1 MACQTDGCAGRRLGC
16 SRLSQRYKI
25 AGLGASAALLVSL
38 AVNEGYTPTA
48 VVPVKGDV
56 PTVGF
61 GSTVKEDGSPVR
73 TGDTTTPV
81 QALQRTL
88 AHIQKDES
96 GIKRCVTAPLTQA
109 EYDLLVDFSYQYGVP
124 TLCSS
129 SIVKLAN
136 AGDYSG
142 SCQAYAEYRKVKT
155 PCPPGVPGVCRR
167 DCSIRSN
174 GCYGVWTRQQARIAK
189 CMGAQ

>member
-1 MACQTDGCAGRRLGC
+1 MSG
-16 SRLSQRYKI
+16 RYKI
-25 AGLGASAALLVSL
+25 AGMGASAALLVAL

-48 VVPVKGDV
+48 VIPVKGDV

-61 GSTVKEDGSPVR
+61 GSTVKEDGAPVR
-73 TGDTTTPV
+73 MGDTTTPV

-96 GIKRCVTAPLTQA
+96 GIKRCVTAPLTQT
-109 EYDLLVDFSYQYGVP
+109 EYDVMVDFTYQYGVP

-129 SIVKLAN
+129 SMVKLAN
-136 AGDYSG
+136 RGDYAG
-142 SCQAYAEYRKVKT
+142 SCQAYAEYRFVKK
-155 PCPPGVPGVCRR
+155 R

>member
-1 MACQTDGCAGRRLGC
+1 MNA
-16 SRLSQRYKI
+16 RYKI
-25 AGLGASAALLVSL
+25 AGMGASAALLVAL
-38 AVNEGYTPTA
+38 ATHEGYTPTA

-61 GSTVKEDGSPVR
+61 GSTVKEDGAPVR
-73 TGDTTTPV
+73 MGDTTTPV

-88 AHIQKDES
+88 AHIQHDES

-109 EYDLLVDFSYQYGVP
+109 EYDVMVDFTYQYG
-124 TLCSS
+124 TAALCKSTV
-129 SIVKLAN
+129 VKLAN
-136 AGDYSG
+136 AGDYAG
-142 SCQAYAEYRKVKT
+142 SCQAYAKFRYVA
-155 PCPPGVPGVCRR
+155 GR
-167 DCSIRSN
+167 DCSVRSN

>member
-1 MACQTDGCAGRRLGC
+1 MSTRM
-16 SRLSQRYKI
+16 KV
-25 AGLGASAALLVSL
+25 GLLTTSAALLVAL
-38 AVNEGYTPTA
+38 ATSEGFTDKA
-48 VVPVKGDV
+48 VIPVKGDV
-56 PTVGF
+56 NTYGF
-61 GSTVKEDGSPVR
+61 GLTTRSDGTPVR
-73 TGDTTTPV
+73 HGDTITPV

-88 AHIQKDES
+88 SHLEKDKE
-96 GIKRCVTAPLTQA
+96 GIGRCVTAPLTETEFSVMQ
-109 EYDLLVDFSYQYGVP
+109 DFAYQYGVP

-136 AGDYSG
+136 AGDYAG
-142 SCQAYAEYRKVKT
+142 SCQAYAKFRYVA
-155 PCPPGVPGVCRR
+155 GR

>member
-1 MACQTDGCAGRRLGC
+1 MST
-16 SRLSQRYKI
+16 RYKI
-25 AGLGASAALLVSL
+25 AGLGASAALLVAL
-38 AVNEGYTPTA
+38 VTHEGYTPTA
-48 VVPVKGDV
+48 VIPVKGDV

-61 GSTVKEDGSPVR
+61 GSTVKEDGAPVR
-73 TGDTTTPV
+73 MGDTTTPV

-88 AHIQKDES
+88 AHIQTDES

-109 EYDLLVDFSYQYGVP
+109 EYDVMVDFSYQYGVKA
-124 TLCSS
+124 LCSS

-136 AGDYSG
+136 AGDYAAA
-142 SCQAYAEYRKVKT
+142 CQAYAEYRKVKT
-155 PCPPGVPGVCRR
+155 PCPLGVPGVCRR
-167 DCSIRSN
+167 DCAIRSN

>member
-1 MACQTDGCAGRRLGC
+1 M
-16 SRLSQRYKI
+16 SQRYKI
-25 AGLGASAALLVSL
+25 AGIGASAALLVAL
-38 AVNEGYTPTA
+38 AVNEGYTPSA
-48 VVPVKGDV
+48 VIPVKDDR

-61 GSTVKEDGSPVR
+61 GSTVKENGAAVR
-73 TGDTTTPV
+73 MGDTTTPV

-96 GIKRCVTAPLTQA
+96 GIKRCVTAPLAQT
-109 EYDLLVDFSYQYGVP
+109 EYDVLVDFAYQYGVP
-124 TLCSS
+124 TLCNS
-129 SIVKLAN
+129 SIVRLTN
-136 AGDYSG
+136 QGDYAAA
-142 SCQAYAEYRKVKT
+142 CQAYAEYRKVKT

>member
-1 MACQTDGCAGRRLGC
+1 M
-16 SRLSQRYKI
+16 SQRYKI
-25 AGLGASAALLVSL
+25 AGLGASAALLVAL
-38 AVNEGYTPTA
+38 ATNEGYTPTA
-48 VVPVKGDV
+48 VIPVKGDV

-73 TGDTTTPV
+73 MGDSTTPV

-96 GIKRCVTAPLTQA
+96 GIKRCVTAPLTQV
-109 EYDLLVDFSYQYGVP
+109 EYDVMTDFAYQYGP
-124 TLCSS
+124 AALCSS
-129 SIVKLAN
+129 SMVKLAN
-136 AGDYSG
+136 AGDYAG
-142 SCQAYAEYRKVKT
+142 SCQAYAKFRYVA
-155 PCPPGVPGVCRR
+155 GR
-167 DCSIRSN
+167 DCAIRSS